1 MEGALPDSPPSEE
14 VEIDYL
20 LLADYAEVLNN
31 KMYLMG
37 GGWDNF
43 APPSYPAEMRW
54 GIAVG
59 IRVPY
64 LESNR
69 PIHFVLALR
78 GDGGQEHFRVEGD
91 LETGRPP
98 GSKGESILAPLAING
113 SIRLNGP
120 DLLEIL
126 ATIDGKRSRRI
137 SVRARPAQGAPRGPK
152 AQRGG

>member
-1 MEGALPDSPPSEE
+1 MDAIPDRPPADE

-20 LLADYAEVLNN
+20 ILTDYAEVLNS

-43 APPSYPAEMRW
+43 APPSYPAQMRW
-54 GIAVG
+54 GVAVG

-69 PIHFVLALR
+69 PIHFVLVMR
-78 GDGGQEHFRVEGD
+78 GDGGEEHFRVEGD

-98 GSKGESILAPLAING
+98 GSKGEPILAPLAVNG
-113 SIRLNGP
+113 LTQLMGP
-120 DLLEIL
+120 NQLEIV
-126 ATIDGKRSRRI
+126 ATIDGKHSRRI
-137 SVRARPAQGAPRGPK
+137 GVRARPAP
-152 AQRGG
+152 GGSPGTKPGTG

>member
-1 MEGALPDSPPSEE
+1 MEGEVPNSPPSEE

-43 APPSYPAEMRW
+43 APSSYPAEMRW
-54 GIAVG
+54 GVAVG
-59 IRVPY
+59 IRVPF

-69 PIHFVLALR
+69 PIHFVLTMR
-78 GDGGQEHFRVEGD
+78 GDGGQEHFRIEGD

-113 SIRLNGP
+113 TTQLIGP
-120 DLLEIL
+120 NLLEIV
-126 ATIDGKRSRRI
+126 ATIDGKHSRRI
-137 SVRARPAQGAPRGPK
+137 SVRARPARDTSPGSKPASGA
-152 AQRGG
+152 